1 MKLIKFIHCADGVL
15 DEIYADFLNLILKLV
30 WILQQLSLN
39 LV

>member
-1 MKLIKFIHCADGVL
+1 MKLVKFIHCADGVL

-30 WILQQLSLN
+30 QQRNLN